1 MSAKKERFMSTT
13 QHLRQR
19 PQHNALWM
27 VRHQTSGT
35 KHKKQSQTVKLTGVH
50 RDWSL
55 LCGTALLIGPGS
67 ECARGKSVVSR
78 VGAAPAGRRNADA
91 LPGGPQGGSLCDS
104 ERKQK
109 KKMKNIECQNK
120 MFSSL
125 QSKCVFFFFSHLY
138 MSLDAVPELTDRRL
152 LNISHEILSQ

>member
-1 MSAKKERFMSTT
+1 
-13 QHLRQR
+13 
-19 PQHNALWM
+19 M

-67 ECARGKSVVSR
+67 ERARGKSVVSR
-78 VGAAPAGRRNADA
+78 VGAAPAGRRSADA
-91 LPGGPQGGSLCDS
+91 LPGGPQGESLCDS

-120 MFSSL
+120 MSPSL
-125 QSKCVFFFFSHLY
+125 QSKCVLGFFSVTFICLWMQYHHW
-138 MSLDAVPELTDRRL
+138 PTGGC
-152 LNISHEILSQ
+152 

>member
-35 KHKKQSQTVKLTGVH
+35 KHKKQTVKLTGVH

-67 ECARGKSVVSR
+67 ERARGKSVVSR

-91 LPGGPQGGSLCDS
+91 LPGGPQGESLCDS
-104 ERKQK
+104 EQK

-120 MFSSL
+120 MSPSL
-125 QSKCVFFFFSHLY
+125 QSKCVFFPATSICLWMQYHHW
-138 MSLDAVPELTDRRL
+138 PTGGC
-152 LNISHEILSQ
+152 

>member
-67 ECARGKSVVSR
+67 ERARGKSVVSR

-120 MFSSL
+120 MSPSL
-125 QSKCVFFFFSHLY
+125 QSKCVFFSSHLY
-138 MSLDAVPELTDRRL
+138 MSLDAVPPLADRRL